1 MTEVENNVVGFWEL
15 FSELSVVCR
24 SLVLVGAIFVTVCVV
39 FAVIVTAHILHRREA
54 MVRYSRFL
62 ETTYGAEPVPVLL
75 YRYWVR
81 EVELYNRARR
91 RWPWRLVWRE
101 ACADRFALKEPKP
114 SRPVSGRLGEVRGAV
129 HKAPAAQSSDVRQQ
143 NAALHKVAEEAV
155 KVQTSKS
162 ASTLAAQEKK
172 QGMNNAE
179 VWAEEV
185 REDAAPSHVI
195 PPADNTMG

>member
-1 MTEVENNVVGFWEL
+1 MTEVENNVAGFWEL
-15 FSELSVVCR
+15 FSELSAVCR
-24 SLVLVGAIFVTVCVV
+24 SLVLVGAIFVMVCVV
-39 FAVIVTAHILHRREA
+39 FAVIVTAHILHRRGA

-101 ACADRFALKEPKP
+101 ACAERFALKEPKP

-129 HKAPAAQSSDVRQQ
+129 PKTLAAQSSDVRWQ
-143 NAALHKVAEEAV
+143 NAVLHKVAEEAAR
-155 KVQTSKS
+155 VQTPKPAS
-162 ASTLAAQEKK
+162 ALAAQEKK
-172 QGMNNAE
+172 KDMNDAE

-195 PPADNTMG
+195 PPVDNAVG

>member
-1 MTEVENNVVGFWEL
+1 MTEVENNVAGFWEL
-15 FSELSVVCR
+15 FSELSAVCR
-24 SLVLVGAIFVTVCVV
+24 SLVLVGAIFVMVCVV
-39 FAVIVTAHILHRREA
+39 FAVIVTAYILHRRGA

-101 ACADRFALKEPKP
+101 ACAERFALKEPKP

-129 HKAPAAQSSDVRQQ
+129 PKALAAQSPDVRRQ
-143 NAALHKVAEEAV
+143 NAALHKVAEEAAR
-155 KVQTSKS
+155 VQTPKPAS
-162 ASTLAAQEKK
+162 ALAAQEKK
-172 QGMNNAE
+172 DMNNEE

-195 PPADNTMG
+195 PPVDNTMD

>member
-1 MTEVENNVVGFWEL
+1 MTEVENNVAGFWEL
-15 FSELSVVCR
+15 FSELSAVCR
-24 SLVLVGAIFVTVCVV
+24 SLVLVGAIFVMVCVV
-39 FAVIVTAHILHRREA
+39 FAVIVTAYILHRRGA

-101 ACADRFALKEPKP
+101 ACVERFALKEPKP

-129 HKAPAAQSSDVRQQ
+129 PKTLAAQSSDVRWQ
-143 NAALHKVAEEAV
+143 NAVLHKVAEEVAR
-155 KVQTSKS
+155 VQTPKPAS
-162 ASTLAAQEKK
+162 ALAAQENKK
-172 QGMNNAE
+172 DMNDAE

-195 PPADNTMG
+195 PPVDNAVG

>member
-1 MTEVENNVVGFWEL
+1 MTEVENNVAGFWEL
-15 FSELSVVCR
+15 FSELSAVCR
-24 SLVLVGAIFVTVCVV
+24 SLVLVGTIFVMVCV
-39 FAVIVTAHILHRREA
+39 AVAAIVTAHILHRRGA

-101 ACADRFALKEPKP
+101 ACAERFALKEPKP

-129 HKAPAAQSSDVRQQ
+129 PKAPAAQSPDVRRQ
-143 NAALHKVAEEAV
+143 NAALHKVAEEAAR
-155 KVQTSKS
+155 VQTPKPAS
-162 ASTLAAQEKK
+162 ALAAQEKK
-172 QGMNNAE
+172 DMNNEE

-195 PPADNTMG
+195 PPVDNTMD